1 MERNRL
7 ITMIEIAIMAGL
19 SVILSYIEF
28 GALWAFGGSISLVM
42 VPIFIMAFRRGW
54 QAGFVTG
61 LLVGIVSLLTGGYV
75 VHPVQLV
82 LDYPLAF
89 AVLGLGG
96 VFVFRKTVT
105 IGRIF
110 GGLLLGTS
118 LRLVCH
124 FLSGVIWFG
133 SYAPEGTPVTLYSL
147 VYNLSYLVPEML
159 ITAAVL
165 VFLKKT
171 APTFYKQSIQANHRS
186 ASFNN

>member
-1 MERNRL
+1 MERNKL
-7 ITMIEIAIMAGL
+7 VTMIEIAVMAGL
-19 SVILSYIEF
+19 SVILSYVEF

-54 QAGFVTG
+54 QAGFITG
-61 LLVGIVSLLTGGYV
+61 ILVGVISLMTGGYV

-82 LDYPLAF
+82 LDYPLAY

-96 VFVFRKTVT
+96 LAVFHKSITVSRMV
-105 IGRIF
+105 I
-110 GGLLLGTS
+110 GLLIGTT

-133 SYAPEGTPVTLYSL
+133 EYAPEGTPVAVYSFL
-147 VYNLSYLVPEML
+147 YNLSYLLPEML
-159 ITAAVL
+159 ITLAVL

-171 APTFYKQSIQANHRS
+171 SPSFFKHSAPVGQNRSIS
-186 ASFNN
+186 A